1 MDFNYRIGIYGS
13 ISTGKSTLI
22 NSIFGKHFTRMGILP
37 TTNAVQC
44 YCFDD
49 ENKPRLFD
57 EDRVNGIKEKNDDAN
72 SRFGLNKEPW
82 NGEPITHS
90 CRSPP
95 DFLPRNENLTY
106 RIDDV
111 PGLNDRTN
119 ERFLKWASE
128 NFELYDCVILVITIQ
143 SGIVSNEEASI
154 VDFIFNKMK
163 SVTYTNLIILVNK
176 CDEMDDDGI
185 TILDEELNNMYKLI
199 DDFLTEKRLE
209 YNIDSDRIKIVK
221 YCGKNAYMYR
231 LIQYNTVDYIKL
243 NIQESDLKVIMRDQV
258 GARWNKLDADE
269 KDAEIDKLKNNKVY
283 EDRSYEDN
291 YIRRTGFFNLRD
303 KLQEF
308 TTNPRY
314 ISKFYERVVDE
325 TLNQINAEKK
335 DECITFVTTI
345 YRLNLRDTEF
355 KKKLIQKVIDCYTS
369 FYKNYVFRRDTQVW
383 FSELRKIQSFEDAVL
398 KTGYFDRESVNYS
411 IPFYTTIRSSYL
423 DVIRKQSQEET
434 DAAANNEI
442 DWKER
447 AEENKEQ
454 YIKTVTKNFIL
465 TRDKYRN
472 VNIDAYLEDLH
483 DAFIRP
489 SLWDDEVTIQ
499 WMTENGFKKIDKFIL
514 EYITSSL
521 SSPTPSNLA
530 ILYNFIERLRNEPQT
545 ETVRNM
551 IVYCDCLKVHI
562 HSRLQFRKLE
572 LKEIKNSLSNFNEKC
587 GRFFNFLLT
596 RIN

>member
-22 NSIFGKHFTRMGILP
+22 NSIFGKHFTQMAVIAS
-37 TTNAVQC
+37 TYAVQC

-49 ENKPRLFD
+49 ENRPRLFD
-57 EDRVNGIKEKNDDAN
+57 EDRINGIKEKNDNAN
-72 SRFGLNKEPW
+72 TRFVNEPW
-82 NGEPITHS
+82 NGEPITHN

-111 PGLNDRTN
+111 PGLNDSTN
-119 ERFLKWASE
+119 ELFLKWASE
-128 NFELYDCVILVITIQ
+128 NFELYDCVILVITIER
-143 SGIVSNEEASI
+143 GFMTNEEKGHLDLI
-154 VDFIFNKMK
+154 LNKMRT
-163 SVTYTNLIILVNK
+163 VTHTNLIIVVNK
-176 CDEMDDDGI
+176 CDRMDDDGD
-185 TILDEELNNMYKLI
+185 TILNEELNKIYHKYI
-199 DDFLTEKRLE
+199 EDVLTEKRIE
-209 YNIDSDRIKIVK
+209 HNIDPDRIKLVK
-221 YCGKNAYMYR
+221 YCGKNAYRYR
-231 LIQYNTVDYIKL
+231 LIKYNTLDYIKINL
-243 NIQESDLKVIMRDQV
+243 EEDLEEIMVEQI
-258 GARWNKLDADE
+258 GARWKRMDCDE
-269 KDAEIDKLKNNKVY
+269 KDAEIAKLKNNQFDDRRTY
-283 EDRSYEDN
+283 EEN
-291 YIRRTGFFNLRD
+291 YIRHTGFFNLRD

-308 TTNPRY
+308 TTNSKY

-325 TLNQINAEKK
+325 TLNQINADKK
-335 DECITFVTTI
+335 DECITFVNTI
-345 YRLNLRDTEF
+345 HRLNLRDTEF

-383 FSELRKIQSFEDAVL
+383 FSELRKIQSFEESVL
-398 KTGYFDRESVNYS
+398 RTGYFDRESINYS

-423 DVIRKQSQEET
+423 DVIRRQSQEEIE
-434 DAAANNEI
+434 AAANNEL

-447 AEENKEQ
+447 AEENKEL
-454 YIKTVTKNFIL
+454 YRKTVEKNFIN
-465 TRDKYRN
+465 TRDRYRN

-489 SLWDDEVTIQ
+489 SLWDDETTIQ

-521 SSPTPSNLA
+521 SSPTSSNLA

-572 LKEIKNSLSNFNEKC
+572 LKEIKNSMSNFNEKC